1 VVGHYLS
8 LEVGGALTNRFAME
22 TPFHLGKIQ
31 AVAFAHSKGS
41 FHLNRGGSCMCHLW
55 RKGLNGVERIE
66 WQGETNAILYVEGF
80 SFQRNRN

>member
-41 FHLNRGGSCMCHLW
+41 FHLNRGGSCISHHL
-55 RKGLNGVERIE
+55 RGRVNGVEGIE
-66 WQGETNAILYVEGF
+66 WQGETNAILYDEGF
-80 SFQRNRN
+80 SFHRKRN